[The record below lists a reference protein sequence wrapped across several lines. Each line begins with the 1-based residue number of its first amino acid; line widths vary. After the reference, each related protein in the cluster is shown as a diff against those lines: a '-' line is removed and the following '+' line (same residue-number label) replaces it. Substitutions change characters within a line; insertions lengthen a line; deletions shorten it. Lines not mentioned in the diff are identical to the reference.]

1 MLIEIKRN
9 VTDEVIFSHDQEDN
23 SLKITL
29 EVAVKARAYLV
40 GANLAGANLRGA
52 YLDGAHLDDA
62 YLYGAYLSGANLAGA
77 NLRGAYL
84 DGAHLAGAYLAGANL
99 DGAYLVGAN
108 LDGANLARANL
119 ARANLAG
126 ANLARANLDGANLAR
141 ANLDGANLVGAN
153 LARATYGIATLKNGL
168 LQLLGKYWPV
178 YIFDAHIKIGCQMHS
193 TTDWDSFTDDQI
205 SNMASNAMEFWKE
218 NKEMI
223 MTAAKTHQKL
233 ADEVGEEKTEVA

>member
-29 EVAVKARAYLV
+29 EVAVKARAYLACANLARAYLARAYLACAYLADAYLARAYLAGAYLAGAYLDGANLADANLADANLAGANLAGANLV
-40 GANLAGANLRGA
+40 GANLAGANL
-52 YLDGAHLDDA
+52 
-62 YLYGAYLSGANLAGA
+62 AGA
-77 NLRGAYL
+77 N
-84 DGAHLAGAYLAGANL
+84 
-99 DGAYLVGAN
+99 LVGAN
-108 LDGANLARANL
+108 LDGANLA
-119 ARANLAG
+119 G
-126 ANLARANLDGANLAR
+126 AYLDG
-141 ANLDGANLVGAN
+141 
-153 LARATYGIATLKNGL
+153 ATYGIATLKNGL

-205 SNMASNAMEFWKE
+205 STMASNAMEFWKE

-223 MTAAKTHQKL
+223 MTVAKAHQKP
-233 ADEVGEEKTEVA
+233 ADDTGEEKTEVA

>member
-29 EVAVKARAYLV
+29 EVAVKARANLRGANLV
-40 GANLAGANLRGA
+40 GANLVGAN
-52 YLDGAHLDDA
+52 
-62 YLYGAYLSGANLAGA
+62 
-77 NLRGAYL
+77 
-84 DGAHLAGAYLAGANL
+84 
-99 DGAYLVGAN
+99 LVGAN
-108 LDGANLARANL
+108 LDGANLSGANLFGADLFGADLYGANLSVANLSRANL
-119 ARANLAG
+119 SVANLSG
-126 ANLARANLDGANLAR
+126 ANLYG
-141 ANLDGANLVGAN
+141 
-153 LARATYGIATLKNGL
+153 ATYGIATLKNGL

-205 SNMASNAMEFWKE
+205 STMASNAMEFWQE

-223 MTAAKTHQKL
+223 MTAAKTHQKP
-233 ADEVGEEKTEVA
+233 ADDTGEEKTEVA

>member
-40 GANLAGANLRGA
+40 GANLGGANLGRAYLVGANLGGANLGGA
-52 YLDGAHLDDA
+52 YLV
-62 YLYGAYLSGANLAGA
+62 GANLDGA
-77 NLRGAYL
+77 NL
-84 DGAHLAGAYLAGANL
+84 DGANL

-108 LDGANLARANL
+108 L
-119 ARANLAG
+119 
-126 ANLARANLDGANLAR
+126 
-141 ANLDGANLVGAN
+141 VG
-153 LARATYGIATLKNGL
+153 ATYGIATLKNGL

-205 SNMASNAMEFWKE
+205 SNMASNAMEFWQE

-223 MTAAKTHQKL
+223 VTAAKTHQKP
-233 ADEVGEEKTEVA
+233 ADDTGEEKTEVA